1 MERAKGVLIAKILF
15 ALALT
20 LAVSFAVAGYQ
31 AILPVFQDVGAYS
44 DLCTSSDSRST
55 TENKQGNTVY
65 TCDEQLAKLNNM
77 YTISVSILNFMTLPT
92 GFLVAVMGPLF
103 TSALGSGAM
112 LLSVLLLAFSS
123 SSFQAWNW
131 AYMGMAAA
139 GPLVIFPVLS
149 LPARFGS
156 HQGLLFSLIVGATD
170 GSSIV
175 FYVIQ
180 LLYFYTGLSY
190 IEIFLIYAT
199 FPLMLF
205 FGSFWLYPFTIPFST
220 KKKAA
225 RAVTDGSAEG
235 ETQPLVDR
243 DTGQTPE
250 DIPAFETSV
259 NSERLLSVCE
269 PETEAAEDA
278 HPMESLREAPGRLEK
293 WTEPWLGK
301 MAVKD
306 ILLSLP
312 YVLLAIWFSVYT
324 TNNYF
329 YIENVNNL
337 LDWVTDGDSHQ
348 TAVGTSVFSVLLPI
362 TVVFTPVTSF
372 LLDRY
377 PVELSYMIMGWI
389 SFVSG
394 VLSVLPVYWL
404 QFPGMFLLVFNRFY
418 FNSTAPFMLTL
429 LYGSAGTTTVYGIV
443 NFVAATANL
452 SNYLWSYLVIKNPNN
467 FYLLNIGLPSACLL
481 SATFMACYVWRLK
494 LALQSR
500 QSLA

>member
-1 MERAKGVLIAKILF
+1 MEKQKALLIAKILF
-15 ALALT
+15 ALVLT

-44 DLCTSSDSRST
+44 DLCLGSASRSA
-55 TENKQGNTVY
+55 TENKEGETVY

-92 GFLVAVMGPLF
+92 GFLVAGMGPLF
-103 TSALGSGAM
+103 TSAVGSGAM
-112 LLSVLLLAFSS
+112 FCAVVLLAFSS

-170 GSSIV
+170 GSSVV
-175 FYVIQ
+175 FYLIQ
-180 LLYFYTGLSY
+180 LLYFFTGLSY
-190 IEIFLIYAT
+190 VEIFLIYAT
-199 FPLMLF
+199 FPLALF
-205 FGSFWLYPFTIPFST
+205 VGSFWLYPFAIPYLAKRNGREQSES
-220 KKKAA
+220 
-225 RAVTDGSAEG
+225 DG
-235 ETQPLVDR
+235 ETQVLINDTDR
-243 DTGQTPE
+243 VQTHSQLSPE
-250 DIPAFETSV
+250 PSRPT
-259 NSERLLSVCE
+259 ERLLSVCE
-269 PETEAAEDA
+269 PDTEVATEEPELEDNCENGGGVER
-278 HPMESLREAPGRLEK
+278 MEK
-293 WTEPWLGK
+293 WKEPWLGQLT
-301 MAVKD
+301 VKEM
-306 ILLSLP
+306 LFSLP
-312 YVLLAIWFSVYT
+312 YLLLAIWFSVYT

-337 LDWVTDGDSHQ
+337 LNWVTDGDSQQ
-348 TAVGTSVFSVLLPI
+348 TAIGTAVFSVLLPI

-377 PVELSYMIMGWI
+377 PVEVSYMIMGWL
-389 SFVSG
+389 SFLAG
-394 VLSVLPVYWL
+394 ILSVLPVYWL

-418 FNSTAPFMLTL
+418 FNSTAPFLLTL

-452 SNYLWSYLVIKNPNN
+452 SNYLWSYLVIENPEN
-467 FYLLNIGLPSACLL
+467 FYLLNVGLPSACLL

-494 LALQSR
+494 LR
-500 QSLA
+500 IRHRH